1 MRKDC
6 VSLIARPAIV
16 CQSACKRSLPWV
28 WGNHSKKPWFI
39 CSVLLMSI
47 GLCESLV
54 STAKRIQSVRFLLRV
69 EAVRARACPIDSI
82 RVWLKAIIVAKTNV
96 IILEYC
102 GGSVIIASCWESLL
116 NQASIRRF
124 IFTLITGYL
133 AIFGVQ
139 QIPYE
144 FPNQWA
150 VLIPVLIVVY
160 IVTVWLDGVFF
171 KDEEPLKESERSL
184 KTKKNQLN
192 SKSRGFGN

>member
-1 MRKDC
+1 M
-6 VSLIARPAIV
+6 
-16 CQSACKRSLPWV
+16 
-28 WGNHSKKPWFI
+28 
-39 CSVLLMSI
+39 
-47 GLCESLV
+47 
-54 STAKRIQSVRFLLRV
+54 
-69 EAVRARACPIDSI
+69 
-82 RVWLKAIIVAKTNV
+82 
-96 IILEYC
+96 
-102 GGSVIIASCWESLL
+102 

-124 IFTLITGYL
+124 VFTLITGYL

-192 SKSRGFGN
+192 RKSRGFGN